1 MDGEPLSN
9 GDGGNVAQLEARRS
23 AEMDPTVVE
32 RARDGDYQAYEQL
45 ARATADRLYPV
56 AWRILRDRDLADD
69 AVQKTLVAIWRE
81 LPRLREPAAFDSWS
95 YRIVVRFCTQELRSR
110 HQYDKDVYELDVG
123 TRPAEGTTMVA
134 RRDELARGFQRLS
147 PEHRAV
153 VVLVYYEGLT
163 MNEAAAVLN
172 VAPGTVASRLHYAM
186 RTLRAALEADAR
198 PGFSAAGEQ

>member
-1 MDGEPLSN
+1 MVR
-9 GDGGNVAQLEARRS
+9 GNVADLEAGRS
-23 AEMDPTVVE
+23 PEMDPSVVE
-32 RARDGDYQAYEQL
+32 RARDGDYLAYEEL

-81 LPRLREPAAFDSWS
+81 LPKLREAAAFDSWS
-95 YRIVVRFCTQELRSR
+95 YRIVVRFCTQELRSQ
-110 HQYDKDVYELDVG
+110 HPYDKDIYELDMG
-123 TRPAEGTTMVA
+123 SKPTEGTTMVA

-147 PEHRAV
+147 AEHRAV
-153 VVLVYYEGLT
+153 VVMVYYEGLT
-163 MNEAAAVLN
+163 INEAAAVLD

-198 PGFSAAGEQ
+198 PGFPMGEQ